1 MSPSDLASLQQR
13 LSYLFQSPGRLRQAV
28 THKSYINETKD
39 KTVEDNE
46 RFEFLGDAVLDL
58 IISEALVA
66 RFPNAPEGDL
76 SKMKSRVV
84 SEGTLARIAKE
95 IDLGRY
101 LYLGKGEERT
111 LGREKSSLLADAL
124 EALIAAVYLDGGLSP
139 AREVVMREFEPALQE
154 LTRPEMTADY
164 KTELQERC
172 QKEFESL
179 PLYQVIRETGPDHQ
193 KLFEVEIRIQNT
205 PYATATGRSKKEA
218 EQRAAQIALD
228 KLRKG
233 EPPPSAE

>member
-1 MSPSDLASLQQR
+1 MSPADLSFLQQR
-13 LSYLFQSPGRLRQAV
+13 LAYFFQAPERLRQAV

-66 RFPNAPEGDL
+66 RFPNSPEGDL

-124 EALIAAVYLDGGLSP
+124 EALIAAVYLDGGLP
-139 AREVVMREFEPALQE
+139 PVREVVLREFESSLQE
-154 LTRPEMTADY
+154 LTRPEVTVDY

-179 PLYQVIRETGPDHQ
+179 PAYQVIRESGPDHQ
-193 KLFEVEIRIQNT
+193 KLFEVEIWIQGT
-205 PYATATGRSKKEA
+205 PYATAAGRSKKEA
-218 EQRAAQIALD
+218 EQRAAQITLE

-233 EPPPSAE
+233 ERA

>member
-1 MSPSDLASLQQR
+1 MSPADLSALQQR
-13 LSYLFQSPGRLRQAV
+13 LAYSFQRPERLRQAV

-39 KTVEDNE
+39 KAIDDNE
-46 RFEFLGDAVLDL
+46 RMEFLGDAVLDL

-84 SEGTLARIAKE
+84 SEGTLARIAKG

-101 LYLGKGEERT
+101 LYLGRGEERT
-111 LGREKSSLLADAL
+111 LGREKSSLLADAT
-124 EALIAAVYLDGGLSP
+124 EAVIAAIYLDGGLP
-139 AREVVMREFEPALQE
+139 AARDVVIREFEPFLQE
-154 LTRPEMTADY
+154 LTRPEITVDY
-164 KTELQERC
+164 KTELQELC

-179 PLYQVIRETGPDHQ
+179 PTYQVIRETGPDHQ
-193 KLFEVEIRIQNT
+193 KLFEVEIRIQGQS
-205 PYATATGRSKKEA
+205 YATATGKSKKEA
-218 EQRAAQIALD
+218 EQRAAQITLD

-233 EPPPSAE
+233 EPPSQEL

>member
-1 MSPSDLASLQQR
+1 MSPAELSSLEQR
-13 LSYLFQSPGRLRQAV
+13 LAYTFQVPERLRQAV

-84 SEGTLARIAKE
+84 SEGTLARIAKV

-111 LGREKSSLLADAL
+111 LGREKISLLADAL
-124 EALIAAVYLDGGLSP
+124 EALIAAVYLDGGLP
-139 AREVVMREFEPALQE
+139 AVREVVIREFEPALRE
-154 LTRPEMTADY
+154 LTRPEVTVDY
-164 KTELQERC
+164 KTELQELC
-172 QKEFESL
+172 QKVFESL
-179 PLYQVIRETGPDHQ
+179 PTYQVVRETGPDHQ
-193 KLFEVEIRIQNT
+193 KLFEVEIRIQGT

-233 EPPPSAE
+233 WPPPPAD